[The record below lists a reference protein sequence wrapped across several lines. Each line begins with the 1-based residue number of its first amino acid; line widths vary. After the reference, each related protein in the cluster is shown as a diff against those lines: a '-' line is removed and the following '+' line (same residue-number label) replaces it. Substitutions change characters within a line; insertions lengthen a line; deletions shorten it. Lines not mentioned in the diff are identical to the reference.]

1 MRNQTVFFIYLFLLF
16 SIRLLS
22 QGSSSE
28 IGVITDNDLYTSTK
42 NDQYYTNGLEVF
54 YRYLSKNHHHNVL
67 KKINEVHFGQY
78 MYSPRRIYVDEEDMF
93 DRPFAGYLFGEFGN
107 TNFYANG
114 NVFKKYFQI
123 GLIGPNSLA
132 DKVQSGTHRL
142 FHYPTFE
149 QWNYQINNAL
159 GLQANFMVSLPFL
172 TKFNN
177 ERLDFQ
183 WQSEAKIGAIF
194 TSLSTSFVARIGI
207 KKLLKLSESNFHG
220 ASISEDTNPK
230 KELYI
235 YMVPSINYQI
245 YDATIQG
252 SLINDKSPVTF
263 DLIPIRI
270 NAELGLKYRKNNWNL
285 SYAFVYRGKE
295 LKFYRNIGYFY
306 GSIRLS
312 YLLEKSFNER

>member
-1 MRNQTVFFIYLFLLF
+1 MKIQLIACKMFLYV
-16 SIRLLS
+16 LL
-22 QGSSSE
+22 
-28 IGVITDNDLYTSTK
+28 K
-42 NDQYYTNGLEVF
+42 
-54 YRYLSKNHHHNVL
+54 RVL
-67 KKINEVHFGQY
+67 
-78 MYSPRRIYVDEEDMF
+78 
-93 DRPFAGYLFGEFGN
+93 
-107 TNFYANG
+107 
-114 NVFKKYFQI
+114 
-123 GLIGPNSLA
+123 
-132 DKVQSGTHRL
+132 
-142 FHYPTFE
+142 
-149 QWNYQINNAL
+149 
-159 GLQANFMVSLPFL
+159 FL

-295 LKFYRNIGYFY
+295 LKFYRNIIFVQ
-306 GSIRLS
+306 
-312 YLLEKSFNER
+312 